1 MRSAAQRAAA
11 PEATRKASL
20 RRSGPQ
26 AKGLLERRRLEKNK
40 DGRSRYFDHKHKAIA
55 VKLLPGEH
63 YVTDHPDEMIVTV
76 LGSCVAACIRN
87 PLTGFGGMN
96 HFMLPQSSTF
106 EWGGSSAAMRFGNH
120 AMEALINDIIR
131 SGCPRELLEI
141 KVFGGGNVIKSSQ
154 LIGQHNAD
162 FVLKYLENEKL
173 RVLAA
178 DLGGN
183 YPRRIH
189 FFPNSGLVKRLYL
202 RRSDDQAVF
211 KDESKHMAAK
221 PEPQEEGSID
231 LFTD

>member
-1 MRSAAQRAAA
+1 MGLPALKADTARSS
-11 PEATRKASL
+11 SL
-20 RRSGPQ
+20 RDRRKT
-26 AKGLLERRRLEKNK
+26 AKSK
-40 DGRSRYFDHKHKAIA
+40 DGRSRYFDHKHQSIA

-87 PLTGFGGMN
+87 PLTGLGGMN

-106 EWGGSSAAMRFGNH
+106 EWGGTTAAMRFGNH
-120 AMEALINDIIR
+120 AMETLINAIVT
-131 SGCPRELLEI
+131 SGCPRDLLEI
-141 KVFGGGNVIKSSQ
+141 KVFGGGNVIKSNQ

-162 FVLKYLENEKL
+162 FVLKYLENDGL
-173 RVLAA
+173 RAQAA

-189 FFPNSGLVKRLYL
+189 FFPMSGVVKRLYL
-202 RRSDDQAVF
+202 KRSDDQTVF
-211 KDESKHMAAK
+211 KDETKHMVS
-221 PEPQEEGSID
+221 EPAVRDEGSID